1 VLNGMLCVL
10 LDPAA
15 LGGTEAFEREA
26 AAFVD
31 WVKASPPR
39 AGVDQVLVAGEPE
52 RAARAQRSAHGVPVD
67 ETTWQEILDAARKLG
82 VDPQAVRQAAG
93 LG

>member
-1 VLNGMLCVL
+1 
-10 LDPAA
+10 
-15 LGGTEAFEREA
+15 
-26 AAFVD
+26 
-31 WVKASPPR
+31 
-39 AGVDQVLVAGEPE
+39 
-52 RAARAQRSAHGVPVD
+52 VD